1 MRLLRHAP
9 LTCSARTRPSKCPGS
24 GYTHLF
30 DAVVDDEA
38 VPAVLHPLGLL
49 VVLVAQMVL
58 AHLGGERQPE
68 ERATNLAVL
77 EGPPVAGA
85 VRWGKTKTE
94 ERPRACSTRARGR
107 FAGQRLRVMMSASH
121 AGGTERPGARACG
134 GHTSVEASPTP
145 KKGWFGLLPSA
156 SFVSASHAARAT
168 GAVRAGAA
176 MRRGFV
182 ARAPPC
188 PPSCLDAHTLG
199 SASPRTLA
207 RPPRCA
213 LAAPPPLPLPL
224 PSATATYSRLRPSRT

>member
-49 VVLVAQMVL
+49 VVLVARRVL

-145 KKGWFGLLPSA
+145 KKGWFGLLSSA
-156 SFVSASHAARAT
+156 SFVSGRMPRGPPALCGRGQRCAGVSLRVPRPARHPVWMRTHLAALPRARLR
-168 GAVRAGAA
+168 GRRA
-176 MRRGFV
+176 
-182 ARAPPC
+182 APSQRPRPCPCPC
-188 PPSCLDAHTLG
+188 PP
-199 SASPRTLA
+199 PQQRT
-207 RPPRCA
+207 
-213 LAAPPPLPLPL
+213 AA
-224 PSATATYSRLRPSRT
+224 